1 MNWILV
7 IMTVV
12 GHQSMDGHA
21 AKHLPMSDWRP
32 IGEFRTYE
40 SCMKAGTQLK
50 PATSMKCLEK

>member
-7 IMTVV
+7 IMTIV
-12 GHQSMDGHA
+12 GSQSHEHSSS
-21 AKHLPMSDWRP
+21 KQIPMHDWRT